1 MTANII
7 DEIVHLVENP
17 VTHLV
22 NYYQGKNRANNSG
35 DALEEY
41 VKDLF
46 ANSFDMDEKD
56 RLRKIQETFSYLM
69 PH

>member
-7 DEIVHLVENP
+7 DAIVHLVENP

-46 ANSFDMDEKD
+46 ANSFDMDDYYRIKD
-56 RLRKIQETFSYLM
+56 GKEPKYN
-69 PH
+69 

>member
-7 DEIVHLVENP
+7 DAIVHLVENP

-22 NYYQGKNRANNSG
+22 NYYQGKTGLIIQRRT
-35 DALEEY
+35 EEY

-56 RLRKIQETFSYLM
+56 RLRKFKKHSHI
-69 PH
+69 

>member
-7 DEIVHLVENP
+7 DAIVHLVENP

-46 ANSFDMDEKD
+46 ANSFDMDERMMSFEKF
-56 RLRKIQETFSYLM
+56 KKHSHI
-69 PH
+69 

>member
-7 DEIVHLVENP
+7 DAIVHLVENP

-46 ANSFDMDEKD
+46 ANSFDMDEKIGFE
-56 RLRKIQETFSYLM
+56 KFKKHSHI
-69 PH
+69 